1 MPAAWT
7 WLRWA
12 YSGTWQ
18 APADWFHMI
27 LPPARQQYERNDVHY
42 ETNQEPDFKWH
53 TCSCNICS
61 QVSSI
66 PSKTF
71 SRSHIF
77 FSQLWAL
84 NITKNSL
91 STSNG
96 TRFSSRTGSREQMVI
111 HSWWHVLAFMALL
124 PSLLRPALFGHA
136 PAFHNE
142 FTNSPLNSR
151 CSSCLSSCSVSALTH
166 SFRMR
171 TSTPTY
177 THKPESRLID
187 KNVFFFT
194 FQQICDYIF
203 VQFMLSFQ
211 ISEAHD
217 PLENR
222 IEWNTTEQFSIKN
235 ESPTCLWALI
245 MFETTSAW

>member
-18 APADWFHMI
+18 APADSFHMI

-124 PSLLRPALFGHA
+124 LSLLRPALFGHA
-136 PAFHNE
+136 PAFYNE

-177 THKPESRLID
+177 THTQAWVQAHRQKCIFFYISANLWLHICSIHAFISNFRGPWPIREQDRMEH
-187 KNVFFFT
+187 NRAVF
-194 FQQICDYIF
+194 
-203 VQFMLSFQ
+203 
-211 ISEAHD
+211 H
-217 PLENR
+217 
-222 IEWNTTEQFSIKN
+222 
-235 ESPTCLWALI
+235 
-245 MFETTSAW
+245 